1 MCFYALCRLS
11 NHTALDKKSVISLVM
26 ISPGNAETNIN
37 GSVKKLN
44 GHLMQ
49 AVSEIFV
56 SKIIKI

>member
-1 MCFYALCRLS
+1 
-11 NHTALDKKSVISLVM
+11 M